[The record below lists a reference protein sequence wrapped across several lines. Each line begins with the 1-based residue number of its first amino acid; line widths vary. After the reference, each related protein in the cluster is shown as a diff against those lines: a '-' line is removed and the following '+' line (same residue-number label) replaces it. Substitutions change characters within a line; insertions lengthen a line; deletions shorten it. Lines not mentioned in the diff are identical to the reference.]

1 MLLKRKQSVNQET
14 NRPEKGRS
22 FSSEGKKEGVWGR
35 NFCLHFILSSF
46 PAPPA
51 PFRAAHFS
59 IHLLRRAVVGRTA
72 RLHQHFSI
80 ILWKLASRTFKI
92 SPNFVI
98 EGQPFRILRFCGR
111 NFPRFFQAAS
121 HFLPPELKVRLR
133 GAQSSAQWYDNFTIA
148 TEQPIFCISPKAQ
161 LPNFRKESDN
171 FSVLRTVC
179 PKAITT

>member
-1 MLLKRKQSVNQET
+1 MFTKINQSLIPKP
-14 NRPEKGRS
+14 NRPEKG
-22 FSSEGKKEGVWGR
+22 GD
-35 NFCLHFILSSF
+35 LSVAF

-59 IHLLRRAVVGRTA
+59 QPFLRRAVRSVTA
-72 RLHQHFSI
+72 RLPLCFAK

-92 SPNFVI
+92 SPNILI
-98 EGQPFRILRFCGR
+98 EGQPIRILRFCGR

-121 HFLPPELKVRLR
+121 HFLPPELKVRLH
-133 GAQSSAQWYDNFTIA
+133 GAQSSAPMVKLSYHWAQ
-148 TEQPIFCISPKAQ
+148 QPIFCISPKAK

-171 FSVLRTVC
+171 FSVLRTDC